1 VARRFTDPLGR
12 TVALTV
18 HPPQRIV
25 SLCPSQTELLFAL
38 GAGSRVVGRTRW
50 CIHPQ
55 PEVNAVAPVGGTKKV
70 NRARVAELA
79 PDLIL
84 GEKEENTPALIADVE
99 AIAPTYVT
107 NIESVADA
115 HAMIAQVGALIG
127 AEAEAAALSAAIGA
141 RWKRLTSAP
150 PLRVAYLIWR
160 EPWMGVG
167 ATTYIHSVLTQLGL
181 VNVLSAMPGRYP
193 ELALEQL
200 EALGVQRVLLS
211 SEPYAFTATDA
222 DALAA
227 ALRLPVD
234 RVDGEA
240 FSWYGSR
247 MLPAAD
253 ALERYTAHLRAAPE
267 AGFRG

>member
-1 VARRFTDPLGR
+1 MRSFTDPLGR
-12 TVALTV
+12 TVTLAQF
-18 HPPQRIV
+18 PPQRIV

-55 PEVNAVAPVGGTKKV
+55 PEVSAVAAVGGTKKV

-79 PDLIL
+79 PNLIL
-84 GEKEENTPALIADVE
+84 GEKEENTPALIAELE
-99 AIAPTYVT
+99 ALAPTYVT
-107 NIESVADA
+107 NVESVADA
-115 HAMIAQVGALIG
+115 HAMIAHVGALIG
-127 AEAEAAALSAAIGA
+127 AEAEAAQLSAAITA
-141 RWKRLTSAP
+141 RWQGLVQAP

-181 VNVLSAMPGRYP
+181 VNALAALPGRYP
-193 ELALEQL
+193 ELALEQFV
-200 EALGVQRVLLS
+200 ALGVQRVLLS
-211 SEPYAFTATDA
+211 SEPYAFTAADA

-227 ALRLPVD
+227 ELALPVD
-234 RVDGEA
+234 LVDGEA
-240 FSWYGSR
+240 FSWYGAR

-253 ALERYTAHLRAAPE
+253 ALARYTAHLHVAPTQS
-267 AGFRG
+267 FRG